1 MDFMTIELSKGIMT
15 RSRLRNIFKKNRIEV
30 NRAIF
35 TKQSNK
41 YVSLLRKAKKKHY
54 GKLDEEK
61 L

>member
-41 YVSLLRKAKKKHY
+41 
-54 GKLDEEK
+54 
-61 L
+61 